1 MIILPAIDIIDGKP
15 VRLYQGDYNK
25 KEIVADDVFETAK
38 SFQDIG
44 AEYIHL
50 VDLDGAKNGSNQN
63 HELVIKISKELNIPV
78 ELGGGIRSFE
88 TIKYLLDNGV
98 ARVILGTIAMED
110 EELLKKA
117 ISIYGSKIAVG
128 IDCKDGKVY
137 GRGWLAASELEY
149 IEFAEKMENIGV
161 KNIIVTDI
169 SKDGTLEGPNV
180 EMLKKLKET
189 VSIDITASG
198 GIKDIEN
205 IKELKDIGLYGA
217 ITGKAIYAK
226 TLSLEK
232 AIEISKEGR

>member
-63 HELVIKISKELNIPV
+63 HELVIKIAKELNIPV

-137 GRGWLAASELEY
+137 GRGWLAASELDY

-217 ITGKAIYAK
+217 ITGKAIYAR